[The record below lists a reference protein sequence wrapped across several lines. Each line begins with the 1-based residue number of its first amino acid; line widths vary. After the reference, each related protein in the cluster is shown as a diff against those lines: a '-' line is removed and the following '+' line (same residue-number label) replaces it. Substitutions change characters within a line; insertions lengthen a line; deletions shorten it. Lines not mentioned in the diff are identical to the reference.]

1 MRKDGCPCFMW
12 QLWSVSAV
20 GSRNYHDTDSAWNLR
35 FCGFLLSQGL
45 EKDTYDFSGSS
56 SVWNVSIVLFEV
68 RENDDIHVGCLGR
81 ISELHR
87 GKSGRYSLCIVCSGI
102 TLLFFPWKEERNKLF
117 WPSVLVGLFFF
128 NPFFISILAPGF

>member
-1 MRKDGCPCFMW
+1 MAAPVLCGSCG
-12 QLWSVSAV
+12 SVSAV

-102 TLLFFPWKEERNKLF
+102 TLLFFPWKGRTE
-117 WPSVLVGLFFF
+117 
-128 NPFFISILAPGF
+128 